1 MLVQFSGSRAGS
13 DFITG
18 WRGLYVSGCGSALGL
33 GWGKGGKLVRLELG
47 VVGVVEGIVK
57 EFKKTLS
64 GLDMVLR
71 RSKSRE

>member
-18 WRGLYVSGCGSALGL
+18 WRRSYVSGCGSALGS
-33 GWGKGGKLVRLELG
+33 GWGNGGKLVRLELG

-57 EFKKTLS
+57 ELKRMLS
-64 GLDMVLR
+64 ELELVLK
-71 RSKSRE
+71 RSRSRG

>member
-18 WRGLYVSGCGSALGL
+18 WRGLYVSGCGSALDS

-57 EFKKTLS
+57 ELKRMLS
-64 GLDMVLR
+64 ELELVLK
-71 RSKSRE
+71 RSRIRG